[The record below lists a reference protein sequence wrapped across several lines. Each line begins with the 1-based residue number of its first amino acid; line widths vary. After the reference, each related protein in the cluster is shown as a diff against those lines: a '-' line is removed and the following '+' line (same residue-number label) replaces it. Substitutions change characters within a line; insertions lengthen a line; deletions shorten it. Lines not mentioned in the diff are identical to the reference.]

1 MRLLT
6 VLFILL
12 VPTVL
17 AQSTPGAGGRPVPK
31 LVLTNSMD
39 AITGAGVP
47 TAGRKSTNASPASQT
62 NVPSPAPTTGIP
74 LVPSGTVPPPG
85 KGAPEVETDNIW
97 ASGEGVRVAASAVNA
112 KVSRGIAEA
121 AVNGKILTEREIHDF
136 RARTLNTMVFV
147 QLVLSQANAA
157 DTNRAQ
163 FETKSRI
170 EGIIKNAPSEEEF
183 WKAVNAA
190 GYSREAFLAE
200 KFEEALVVTILDR
213 EVKSKVKIPDADVRR
228 YYEEEPNRWKKPE
241 QVKAAQ
247 IFFAT
252 ITPDTHLPLPADAVA
267 AKRKKADETLA
278 RLKAGSDFAAIAR
291 EVSEDPASKER
302 GGEYVIQR
310 KQMFEEFDKA
320 AWSMK
325 PGEISDV
332 VSTQF
337 GLHIFKMIEPVPAR
351 VIPYEEVEG
360 QIREMLVQR
369 EMEVRI
375 PEYGDRLKTTA
386 GIRISASAPRPMAY

>member
-1 MRLLT
+1 MRLST

-12 VPTVL
+12 VPPAL
-17 AQSTPGAGGRPVPK
+17 AQSTPGAGGRPVPR

-47 TAGRKSTNASPASQT
+47 NAGRKATNTAQASQT
-62 NVPSPAPTTGIP
+62 NLPSGVPTTGIP
-74 LVPSGTVPPPG
+74 LVPSGAVPAPG
-85 KGAPEVETDNIW
+85 KGAPEAESGDVW
-97 ASGEGVRVAASAVNA
+97 ATGEGVRVTASAVNA

-157 DTNRAQ
+157 DTNRAR

-170 EGIIKNAPSEEEF
+170 DGIIKNAPSEEEF
-183 WKAVNAA
+183 WKAVAAA
-190 GYSREAFLAE
+190 GYPREAFLAE

-213 EVKSKVKIPDADVRR
+213 NVKSKVKIPDADVRR
-228 YYEEEPNRWKKPE
+228 YYEEDLNRWRKPE

-252 ITPDTHLPLPADAVA
+252 ITPDSHLPLPADAVA

-278 RLKAGSDFAAIAR
+278 RLKAGGDFAAIAK
-291 EVSEDPASKER
+291 EASEDPASKER

-320 AWSMK
+320 AWSLK
-325 PGEISDV
+325 PGEISEV
-332 VSTQF
+332 VATQF
-337 GLHIFKMIEPVPAR
+337 GFHIFKVIEPVPAR
-351 VIPYEEVEG
+351 VIPFEEVEG